1 VKLRYEAFSP
11 ADDSEQDPREQ
22 IAQGELELPDDAG
35 LSAVHGALENAVER
49 VAAVDAGS
57 QVRVIA
63 RRDDE
68 DEPSI
73 WYVWD
78 HG

>member
-1 VKLRYEAFSP
+1 MKVRYEAFSP
-11 ADDSEQDPREQ
+11 ADDSEQNPRVQ
-22 IAQGELELPDDAG
+22 IAQGELELLDDAG
-35 LSAVHGALENAVER
+35 LTAIHDALENAVER
-49 VAAVDAGS
+49 QAAVDAGS

-63 RRDDE
+63 QRDDE
-68 DEPSI
+68 AEPSI